1 MIDFAPGGGMLPSRP
16 SITDFPAA
24 EARRPSVPGADSA
37 AAKTGMNA
45 PIDPVAADKERRRRA
60 LEAMIA
66 QQAGKEKQRTDQR
79 RHVAQQRA
87 AQPIW
92 SRYQGKEKQRE
103 AEAAAIKAQERAAE
117 LDGCT
122 FAPAINE
129 RSRDLSTSRRVVS
142 ISSRRAVVPVRKNNP
157 IPIADPD

>member
-1 MIDFAPGGGMLPSRP
+1 
-16 SITDFPAA
+16 
-24 EARRPSVPGADSA
+24 
-37 AAKTGMNA
+37 MNA
-45 PIDPVAADKERRRRA
+45 PVDPVAADKERRRRA

-66 QQAGKEKQRTDQR
+66 QQASKEKQRTDQR
-79 RHVAQQRA
+79 RNVAQQRA

-117 LDGCT
+117 LEGCT

-129 RSRDLSTSRRVVS
+129 RSRDLSTTRRVVS
-142 ISSRRAVVPVRKNNP
+142 VSSKIAATPYATINP
-157 IPIADPD
+157 IPNTDPCFHTPTVAQHADCEPRCKDADCGVAAPWRV